1 MASFPLQ
8 ICEVVNDNIAAPVIS
23 FFGTCVVSLQLCL
36 ARYWRKVFKSILQ
49 VVVVN
54 RVATDLEEP
63 FMDEAN
69 DIPLADLHVD
79 FNEKITKL
87 IKVSKHIIW
96 LAIKGLGVMSV
107 RI

>member
-1 MASFPLQ
+1 MPAIGVKF
-8 ICEVVNDNIAAPVIS
+8 
-23 FFGTCVVSLQLCL
+23 
-36 ARYWRKVFKSILQ
+36 FKSILQ

-79 FNEKITKL
+79 FNEKIVKL

-107 RI
+107 SI